1 MKLPGQ
7 DLNLDFL
14 DPRDTGILERLLDD
28 KPSGFLVNVTQEQLS
43 IYMKQYKDRKTQE
56 LLQFMKEQ
64 MGENNLETFII
75 SY

>member
-1 MKLPGQ
+1 
-7 DLNLDFL
+7 LNLDFL